1 MHYLRNSSIRM
12 GEFLSAVF
20 PVLLQVMQVT
30 ERFDKDRDG
39 MIENSG

>member
-1 MHYLRNSSIRM
+1 MDD
-12 GEFLSAVF
+12 FLSSAF

-30 ERFDKDRDG
+30 ELFDKDRDG

>member
-1 MHYLRNSSIRM
+1 M